1 MKFISLLKDI
11 SLWDDFI
18 KIYNDSFEEW
28 EREDVNKLLV
38 NMIKG
43 RYEITIYLDNNEVQ
57 GFYILDIRTKLNYA
71 LITFLAVKKEL
82 RGKKIGSKLCLN
94 AIEFFKTNL
103 LCGWL
108 LVEAGDIQARFYKN
122 LGFERIN
129 IDYMIPKFNSKDSIS
144 TQLLYI
150 SKGETINAKS
160 LSKIIEDI
168 FINGYSLNEDD
179 ERIQQQLEYINSN
192 FQSNG

>member
-11 SLWDDFI
+11 SLWNDFI
-18 KIYNDSFEEW
+18 KIYNDSFKEW
-28 EREDVNKLLV
+28 ERESVDRLLI

-43 RYEITIYLDNNEVQ
+43 RYEITIYLDNNKVQ

-94 AIEFFKTNL
+94 AIDFFQTNL

-108 LVEAGDIQARFYKN
+108 LVEAGDTQARFYKN

-129 IDYMIPKFNSKDSIS
+129 IDYKIPKFNSKESIS

-150 SKGETINAKS
+150 NKGETINAKS
-160 LSKIIEDI
+160 LSRIIQDI
-168 FINGYSLNEDD
+168 FIKGYSLDEDD
-179 ERIQQQLEYINSN
+179 ERIKIQLQKVNLHKN
-192 FQSNG
+192 